1 MGAYRLF
8 DRIAAKRNTGGAEL
22 LISAR
27 SSMEPDI
34 KLGLWSQDVITV
46 QARIGR
52 AGKSWAT
59 AGAVGMAWRVRI
71 VRFEKELDHSLRAHL
86 SRRML
91 LRRWSA
97 VHLVSVGRPTAR
109 PAVLRCCVKPLP
121 TKSCRRLTTDIPP
134 ESDSSKPSSST
145 SSEAVK
151 RAASPS
157 HKPSFRDADPS
168 LPLVEYDSLLG
179 RVRRNVFV
187 SAKTSPETLTTQLS
201 PLLSAHMPALK
212 STRSVGSKGWSL
224 ALKGDT
230 IIRFFAFDTEADA
243 ARFVDSVLKVAD
255 EMNHHPEIATI
266 ADPIHDTSPLR
277 YVAVSCS
284 THRPPG
290 LSMRDVRLARKID
303 ELAESFNYMARGRDA
318 RSSVLR
324 AIRRRLAE
332 KLRNQ
337 RGGDESSTNPGT

>member
-1 MGAYRLF
+1 M
-8 DRIAAKRNTGGAEL
+8 
-22 LISAR
+22 
-27 SSMEPDI
+27 
-34 KLGLWSQDVITV
+34 
-46 QARIGR
+46 
-52 AGKSWAT
+52 
-59 AGAVGMAWRVRI
+59 
-71 VRFEKELDHSLRAHL
+71 
-86 SRRML
+86 
-91 LRRWSA
+91 RRWSA

-109 PAVLRCCVKPLP
+109 PAVLQCCVKPLSK
-121 TKSCRRLTTDIPP
+121 KSSRHLATDIPSG
-134 ESDSSKPSSST
+134 SDSSKPSSPT
-145 SSEAVK
+145 SSKAVK
-151 RAASPS
+151 AAASPS
-157 HKPSFRDADPS
+157 HKPSSRDPDLS
-168 LPLVEYDSLLG
+168 LPLVEYDSSLG
-179 RVRRNVFV
+179 RVRRNVLV

-212 STRSVGSKGWSL
+212 STRSIGSKGWSL

-243 ARFVDSVLKVAD
+243 TRFVDSVLKVAD

-277 YVAVSCS
+277 YVAISCS

-303 ELAESFNYMARGRDA
+303 ELAESFNYMARSKDA
-318 RSSVLR
+318 RRSVLGT
-324 AIRRRLAE
+324 IRRQLAE

>member
-1 MGAYRLF
+1 
-8 DRIAAKRNTGGAEL
+8 
-22 LISAR
+22 
-27 SSMEPDI
+27 
-34 KLGLWSQDVITV
+34 
-46 QARIGR
+46 
-52 AGKSWAT
+52 
-59 AGAVGMAWRVRI
+59 
-71 VRFEKELDHSLRAHL
+71 
-86 SRRML
+86 ML
-91 LRRWSA
+91 LRRWPA

-121 TKSCRRLTTDIPP
+121 AKFCRHLATDIPSG
-134 ESDSSKPSSST
+134 SDSSKPSSPT
-145 SSEAVK
+145 SSEAAK
-151 RAASPS
+151 EAASPS
-157 HKPSFRDADPS
+157 HKPSSRDPDPS

-179 RVRRNVFV
+179 RVRRNVLV

-277 YVAVSCS
+277 YVAISCS

-290 LSMRDVRLARKID
+290 LSMRDVRLAKKID
-303 ELAESFNYMARGRDA
+303 ELAESFNYMARSRDA
-318 RSSVLR
+318 RRSVLR